1 MRHVRRFSFQ
11 YYDFVRQCHA
21 FDLAWRHFDHLP
33 LLKFA
38 HFAHFPN
45 LSLDTPASLES
56 SSSVWIGSA
65 FSEICKSWGLIP
77 PVDVACFSFAF
88 AWTLQPAWKVRHRCE
103 FGLYQISVKVHF
115 YTGYHEIQLASLSP
129 LLGSRFSFS
138 RPIRDM
144 PYFPLQGQSRRFYPF
159 GIVYLCKFLHS
170 FYGFLLAFGLSI
182 CFRLFK
188 TTIKG
193 RCIFEVLPIHTLRL
207 TRSSDLR
214 NADRCNIH
222 QNSYNTTLC
231 PQT

>member
-77 PVDVACFSFAF
+77 PVD
-88 AWTLQPAWKVRHRCE
+88 RCLLLFRLCLDHVFHFQCQ
-103 FGLYQISVKVHF
+103 FGTHLIFRYKTDLGVFILLISW
-115 YTGYHEIQLASLSP
+115 
-129 LLGSRFSFS
+129 
-138 RPIRDM
+138 
-144 PYFPLQGQSRRFYPF
+144 
-159 GIVYLCKFLHS
+159 YLREFLHS
-170 FYGFLLAFGLSI
+170 FQGFLLAFGLSI

-188 TTIKG
+188 TTIKW
-193 RCIFEVLPIHTLRL
+193 RCIFEVLRIHTLRL

-214 NADRCNIH
+214 NADRHNIH

>member
-88 AWTLQPAWKVRHRCE
+88 AWITFFIFKANSEHALFFATRPILGIFIPLVIS
-103 FGLYQISVKVHF
+103 ISV
-115 YTGYHEIQLASLSP
+115 SS
-129 LLGSRFSFS
+129 S
-138 RPIRDM
+138 
-144 PYFPLQGQSRRFYPF
+144 
-159 GIVYLCKFLHS
+159 
-170 FYGFLLAFGLSI
+170 
-182 CFRLFK
+182 
-188 TTIKG
+188 
-193 RCIFEVLPIHTLRL
+193 
-207 TRSSDLR
+207 TRSRAFCWPLDYQSALDYLKLR
-214 NADRCNIH
+214 
-222 QNSYNTTLC
+222 
-231 PQT
+231 

>member
-88 AWTLQPAWKVRHRCE
+88 AWITFFIFKANSERWKPPNLFSQGLRQFQEPA
-103 FGLYQISVKVHF
+103 
-115 YTGYHEIQLASLSP
+115 
-129 LLGSRFSFS
+129 
-138 RPIRDM
+138 RPIIPLGDQ
-144 PYFPLQGQSRRFYPF
+144 FPI
-159 GIVYLCKFLHS
+159 GIFRNLHKAV
-170 FYGFLLAFGLSI
+170 FVV
-182 CFRLFK
+182 K
-188 TTIKG
+188 
-193 RCIFEVLPIHTLRL
+193 
-207 TRSSDLR
+207 
-214 NADRCNIH
+214 
-222 QNSYNTTLC
+222 
-231 PQT
+231 

>member
-88 AWTLQPAWKVRHRCE
+88 AWITFFIFKANSERWKP
-103 FGLYQISVKVHF
+103 
-115 YTGYHEIQLASLSP
+115 LASFLQDLHQIQKP
-129 LLGSRFSFS
+129 A
-138 RPIRDM
+138 RPIIPLGDQ
-144 PYFPLQGQSRRFYPF
+144 FPI
-159 GIVYLCKFLHS
+159 GIFRNLHKAV
-170 FYGFLLAFGLSI
+170 FVV
-182 CFRLFK
+182 K
-188 TTIKG
+188 
-193 RCIFEVLPIHTLRL
+193 
-207 TRSSDLR
+207 
-214 NADRCNIH
+214 
-222 QNSYNTTLC
+222 
-231 PQT
+231 